1 MTNLHG
7 EATGLRREPAA
18 AGAAPGDRPES
29 TPAAPA
35 DGPILPGSAT
45 DSPTEVAR
53 HGIPFTV
60 TVAAGFV
67 AVGTCMIVLGT
78 IAEAVR
84 TQEVIALD
92 TVASPLL
99 HSFAS
104 PQLDAVMQT
113 ATFVGSNTAVIPAM
127 VGVSVLLLR
136 RDRRRDA
143 FFVVVAVVGS
153 ILLNSAMKL
162 FFQRARPQLPWATVL
177 PDYSFPSGH
186 TMTSLVFLLALAI
199 VAWQARGR
207 TAGLVAMAA
216 AVVATG
222 LIGLSRV
229 YLGYHYLTDVVGGL
243 LSGLLWLL
251 VVVGAFR
258 VGRRYFGDGS
268 SRANRSPA

>member
-1 MTNLHG
+1 
-7 EATGLRREPAA
+7 
-18 AGAAPGDRPES
+18 
-29 TPAAPA
+29 
-35 DGPILPGSAT
+35 
-45 DSPTEVAR
+45 
-53 HGIPFTV
+53 
-60 TVAAGFV
+60 
-67 AVGTCMIVLGT
+67 MIVLGT

-104 PQLDAVMQT
+104 PQLDAVMQA

-127 VGVSVLLLR
+127 VGVSVLLLW

-143 FFVVVAVVGS
+143 YFVVVAVVGS